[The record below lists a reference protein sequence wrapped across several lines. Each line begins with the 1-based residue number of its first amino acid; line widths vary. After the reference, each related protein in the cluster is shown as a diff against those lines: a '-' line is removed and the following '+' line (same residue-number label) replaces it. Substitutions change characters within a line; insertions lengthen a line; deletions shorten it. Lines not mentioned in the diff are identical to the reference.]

1 MIGCAA
7 LSFAAALV
15 MHRYDG
21 RILAGTAQQRS
32 A

>member
-7 LSFAAALV
+7 LSFVAALV

-21 RILAGTAQQRS
+21 RILAGLATES
-32 A
+32 H